1 MRFPKKSLIRDS
13 AVDFCV
19 SKIAATANQVFAA
32 QKKTVRLST
41 PPQTKTDHQKDGTD
55 YNDTCE
61 GGYAAPRRIAT
72 ADAVPAIRCLLAT
85 SRSEKVSFSAVSANQ
100 VFAAQKAARLSALA
114 PNINRYPFGC
124 LKDVNGEGGYG
135 AFPNFPNAA
144 GV

>member
-1 MRFPKKSLIRDS
+1 MLTGKDKFALAMKKRFDYPFSHRAKRD
-13 AVDFCV
+13 
-19 SKIAATANQVFAA
+19 I
-32 QKKTVRLST
+32 
-41 PPQTKTDHQKDGTD
+41 GG
-55 YNDTCE
+55 E
-61 GGYAAPRRIAT
+61 GGYSAFRIFST